1 MSVLKSFLLGGSGI
15 VSIDEI
21 VANLPVEV
29 ATRRVD
35 GVPYS
40 IFDLVW
46 HLELTQNLL
55 LTALADDVSEVAFPP
70 PEEQWPSSRPTAEEW
85 EDLVSQV
92 RAGLYEA
99 SELASNPEALGE
111 RDREVLEDIAAH
123 NAYHWG
129 QVVVLRRLLGVWP
142 SRAAAGDGD
151 GTVSA

>member
-70 PEEQWPSSRPTAEEW
+70 PEEQWPSSRPTAGEG
-85 EDLVSQV
+85 EDLVSQG
-92 RAGLYEA
+92 RAGRYEGA
-99 SELASNPEALGE
+99 ETG
-111 RDREVLEDIAAH
+111 
-123 NAYHWG
+123 
-129 QVVVLRRLLGVWP
+129 
-142 SRAAAGDGD
+142 RAPA
-151 GTVSA
+151 